1 MKKRVIIIVSVIL
14 VITLIIVGLVIY
26 NNNKIEQEL
35 NEAQELYLVYLS
47 GPGFLGNKNKFQ
59 FYNENGELIKEEKI
73 SGDSINFEYI
83 NDNIIYFGGPGGLYE
98 FNVNDLNL
106 QRISKDKI
114 SIVKF
119 YNDEMYYYASNK
131 NTICYGDSCLE
142 ADMLVGDFVVN
153 DDYLYVLGSKLKIYQ
168 NDELI
173 EEYDYSDE
181 RIITKIY
188 NLNGKML
195 IINEFDILS
204 INGTE
209 VTMLDNIHDEETLLY
224 YQDENGD
231 NYIFDID
238 NQILMSVDLKDD
250 YSYEVKEELDIT
262 NLIQSSYDFIN
273 NVETF
278 YGLDTNNN
286 VMIMD
291 SDNNTIKQFEL
302 NMKSN
307 DLVYGVY
314 RVK

>member
-35 NEAQELYLVYLS
+35 NEAQELYLVYLC

-59 FYNENGELIKEEKI
+59 FYNENGKLIKEEKI

-98 FNVNDLNL
+98 FNVNDLNI
-106 QRISKDKI
+106 QRISKDKV

-119 YNDEMYYYASNK
+119 YNGEMYYYASNK
-131 NTICYGDSCLE
+131 NTICHGDSCLE
-142 ADMLVGDFVVN
+142 VDMLVGDFVVN
-153 DDYLYVLGSKLKIYQ
+153 DDYLYVLGSELKIYQ

-209 VTMLDNIHDEETLLY
+209 VTTLDNIHEEETLLY

>member
-1 MKKRVIIIVSVIL
+1 
-14 VITLIIVGLVIY
+14 
-26 NNNKIEQEL
+26 
-35 NEAQELYLVYLS
+35 
-47 GPGFLGNKNKFQ
+47 
-59 FYNENGELIKEEKI
+59 
-73 SGDSINFEYI
+73 
-83 NDNIIYFGGPGGLYE
+83 
-98 FNVNDLNL
+98 
-106 QRISKDKI
+106 
-114 SIVKF
+114 
-119 YNDEMYYYASNK
+119 
-131 NTICYGDSCLE
+131 
-142 ADMLVGDFVVN
+142 
-153 DDYLYVLGSKLKIYQ
+153 
-168 NDELI
+168 
-173 EEYDYSDE
+173 
-181 RIITKIY
+181 
-188 NLNGKML
+188 ML

>member
-26 NNNKIEQEL
+26 NNNKIKQEL

-59 FYNENGELIKEEKI
+59 FY
-73 SGDSINFEYI
+73 
-83 NDNIIYFGGPGGLYE
+83 
-98 FNVNDLNL
+98 
-106 QRISKDKI
+106 
-114 SIVKF
+114 
-119 YNDEMYYYASNK
+119 
-131 NTICYGDSCLE
+131 
-142 ADMLVGDFVVN
+142 
-153 DDYLYVLGSKLKIYQ
+153 
-168 NDELI
+168 
-173 EEYDYSDE
+173 DE

-291 SDNNTIKQFEL
+291 SDNNTIKQFKL

-307 DLVYGVY
+307 DLVYGIY

>member
-1 MKKRVIIIVSVIL
+1 
-14 VITLIIVGLVIY
+14 
-26 NNNKIEQEL
+26 
-35 NEAQELYLVYLS
+35 
-47 GPGFLGNKNKFQ
+47 
-59 FYNENGELIKEEKI
+59 
-73 SGDSINFEYI
+73 
-83 NDNIIYFGGPGGLYE
+83 
-98 FNVNDLNL
+98 
-106 QRISKDKI
+106 
-114 SIVKF
+114 
-119 YNDEMYYYASNK
+119 MYYYASNK
-131 NTICYGDSCLE
+131 NTICHGDSCLE

-153 DDYLYVLGSKLKIYQ
+153 DDYLYVLGSELKIYQ

-209 VTMLDNIHDEETLLY
+209 VTTLDNIHEEETLLY

-286 VMIMD
+286 VMIID

-302 NMKSN
+302 NMKNN
-307 DLVYGVY
+307 DLVYGIY

>member
-1 MKKRVIIIVSVIL
+1 
-14 VITLIIVGLVIY
+14 
-26 NNNKIEQEL
+26 
-35 NEAQELYLVYLS
+35 
-47 GPGFLGNKNKFQ
+47 
-59 FYNENGELIKEEKI
+59 
-73 SGDSINFEYI
+73 
-83 NDNIIYFGGPGGLYE
+83 
-98 FNVNDLNL
+98 
-106 QRISKDKI
+106 
-114 SIVKF
+114 
-119 YNDEMYYYASNK
+119 MYYYASDK
-131 NTICYGDSCLE
+131 NTICHGDICLE

>member
-1 MKKRVIIIVSVIL
+1 
-14 VITLIIVGLVIY
+14 
-26 NNNKIEQEL
+26 
-35 NEAQELYLVYLS
+35 
-47 GPGFLGNKNKFQ
+47 
-59 FYNENGELIKEEKI
+59 
-73 SGDSINFEYI
+73 
-83 NDNIIYFGGPGGLYE
+83 
-98 FNVNDLNL
+98 
-106 QRISKDKI
+106 
-114 SIVKF
+114 
-119 YNDEMYYYASNK
+119 
-131 NTICYGDSCLE
+131 
-142 ADMLVGDFVVN
+142 
-153 DDYLYVLGSKLKIYQ
+153 
-168 NDELI
+168 
-173 EEYDYSDE
+173 
-181 RIITKIY
+181 
-188 NLNGKML
+188 ML

-250 YSYEVKEELDIT
+250 YSYEINEELDIT

-307 DLVYGVY
+307 DLVYGIY

>member
-1 MKKRVIIIVSVIL
+1 
-14 VITLIIVGLVIY
+14 
-26 NNNKIEQEL
+26 
-35 NEAQELYLVYLS
+35 
-47 GPGFLGNKNKFQ
+47 
-59 FYNENGELIKEEKI
+59 
-73 SGDSINFEYI
+73 
-83 NDNIIYFGGPGGLYE
+83 
-98 FNVNDLNL
+98 
-106 QRISKDKI
+106 
-114 SIVKF
+114 
-119 YNDEMYYYASNK
+119 
-131 NTICYGDSCLE
+131 
-142 ADMLVGDFVVN
+142 
-153 DDYLYVLGSKLKIYQ
+153 
-168 NDELI
+168 
-173 EEYDYSDE
+173 
-181 RIITKIY
+181 
-188 NLNGKML
+188 ML

-204 INGTE
+204 INGIE
-209 VTMLDNIHDEETLLY
+209 VTMLDDIHDEETLLY
-224 YQDENGD
+224 YQDEDGD

-307 DLVYGVY
+307 DLVYGIY

>member
-1 MKKRVIIIVSVIL
+1 MKLFLLILVYDIINLVRRCYEKRVIIIISIIL
-14 VITLIIVGLVIY
+14 VITLIIVSLVIY
-26 NNNKIEQEL
+26 NNNKIEREL
-35 NEAQELYLVYLS
+35 NEAKELYLVYLS
-47 GPGFLGNKNKFQ
+47 GSGFLGNKNKFQ
-59 FYNENGELIKEEKI
+59 FY
-73 SGDSINFEYI
+73 
-83 NDNIIYFGGPGGLYE
+83 
-98 FNVNDLNL
+98 
-106 QRISKDKI
+106 
-114 SIVKF
+114 
-119 YNDEMYYYASNK
+119 
-131 NTICYGDSCLE
+131 
-142 ADMLVGDFVVN
+142 
-153 DDYLYVLGSKLKIYQ
+153 
-168 NDELI
+168 
-173 EEYDYSDE
+173 DE

-307 DLVYGVY
+307 DLVYGIY

>member
-14 VITLIIVGLVIY
+14 VILLISIGLVIY

-59 FYNENGELIKEEKI
+59 FY
-73 SGDSINFEYI
+73 
-83 NDNIIYFGGPGGLYE
+83 
-98 FNVNDLNL
+98 
-106 QRISKDKI
+106 
-114 SIVKF
+114 
-119 YNDEMYYYASNK
+119 
-131 NTICYGDSCLE
+131 
-142 ADMLVGDFVVN
+142 
-153 DDYLYVLGSKLKIYQ
+153 
-168 NDELI
+168 
-173 EEYDYSDE
+173 DE

-231 NYIFDID
+231 NYTFDID

-273 NVETF
+273 SVETF

-307 DLVYGVY
+307 DLVYGIY

>member
-1 MKKRVIIIVSVIL
+1 
-14 VITLIIVGLVIY
+14 
-26 NNNKIEQEL
+26 
-35 NEAQELYLVYLS
+35 
-47 GPGFLGNKNKFQ
+47 
-59 FYNENGELIKEEKI
+59 
-73 SGDSINFEYI
+73 
-83 NDNIIYFGGPGGLYE
+83 
-98 FNVNDLNL
+98 
-106 QRISKDKI
+106 
-114 SIVKF
+114 
-119 YNDEMYYYASNK
+119 
-131 NTICYGDSCLE
+131 
-142 ADMLVGDFVVN
+142 
-153 DDYLYVLGSKLKIYQ
+153 
-168 NDELI
+168 
-173 EEYDYSDE
+173 
-181 RIITKIY
+181 
-188 NLNGKML
+188 ML

-307 DLVYGVY
+307 DLVYGIY

>member
-1 MKKRVIIIVSVIL
+1 
-14 VITLIIVGLVIY
+14 
-26 NNNKIEQEL
+26 
-35 NEAQELYLVYLS
+35 
-47 GPGFLGNKNKFQ
+47 
-59 FYNENGELIKEEKI
+59 
-73 SGDSINFEYI
+73 
-83 NDNIIYFGGPGGLYE
+83 
-98 FNVNDLNL
+98 
-106 QRISKDKI
+106 
-114 SIVKF
+114 
-119 YNDEMYYYASNK
+119 
-131 NTICYGDSCLE
+131 
-142 ADMLVGDFVVN
+142 
-153 DDYLYVLGSKLKIYQ
+153 
-168 NDELI
+168 
-173 EEYDYSDE
+173 
-181 RIITKIY
+181 
-188 NLNGKML
+188 ML

-231 NYIFDID
+231 NYIFDIG

-307 DLVYGVY
+307 DLVYGIY

>member
-1 MKKRVIIIVSVIL
+1 
-14 VITLIIVGLVIY
+14 
-26 NNNKIEQEL
+26 
-35 NEAQELYLVYLS
+35 
-47 GPGFLGNKNKFQ
+47 
-59 FYNENGELIKEEKI
+59 
-73 SGDSINFEYI
+73 
-83 NDNIIYFGGPGGLYE
+83 
-98 FNVNDLNL
+98 
-106 QRISKDKI
+106 
-114 SIVKF
+114 
-119 YNDEMYYYASNK
+119 
-131 NTICYGDSCLE
+131 
-142 ADMLVGDFVVN
+142 
-153 DDYLYVLGSKLKIYQ
+153 
-168 NDELI
+168 
-173 EEYDYSDE
+173 
-181 RIITKIY
+181 
-188 NLNGKML
+188 ML

-291 SDNNTIKQFEL
+291 SDNNTIKQFKL

-307 DLVYGVY
+307 DLVYGIY

>member
-1 MKKRVIIIVSVIL
+1 
-14 VITLIIVGLVIY
+14 
-26 NNNKIEQEL
+26 
-35 NEAQELYLVYLS
+35 
-47 GPGFLGNKNKFQ
+47 
-59 FYNENGELIKEEKI
+59 
-73 SGDSINFEYI
+73 
-83 NDNIIYFGGPGGLYE
+83 
-98 FNVNDLNL
+98 
-106 QRISKDKI
+106 
-114 SIVKF
+114 
-119 YNDEMYYYASNK
+119 
-131 NTICYGDSCLE
+131 
-142 ADMLVGDFVVN
+142 
-153 DDYLYVLGSKLKIYQ
+153 
-168 NDELI
+168 
-173 EEYDYSDE
+173 
-181 RIITKIY
+181 
-188 NLNGKML
+188 ML

-204 INGTE
+204 INGTK

-286 VMIMD
+286 VMIID

-307 DLVYGVY
+307 DLVYGIY

>member
-1 MKKRVIIIVSVIL
+1 
-14 VITLIIVGLVIY
+14 
-26 NNNKIEQEL
+26 
-35 NEAQELYLVYLS
+35 
-47 GPGFLGNKNKFQ
+47 
-59 FYNENGELIKEEKI
+59 
-73 SGDSINFEYI
+73 
-83 NDNIIYFGGPGGLYE
+83 
-98 FNVNDLNL
+98 
-106 QRISKDKI
+106 
-114 SIVKF
+114 
-119 YNDEMYYYASNK
+119 
-131 NTICYGDSCLE
+131 
-142 ADMLVGDFVVN
+142 
-153 DDYLYVLGSKLKIYQ
+153 
-168 NDELI
+168 
-173 EEYDYSDE
+173 
-181 RIITKIY
+181 
-188 NLNGKML
+188 ML

-209 VTMLDNIHDEETLLY
+209 VTMLVNIHDEETLLY